1 MKKTLKIVVIVGIC
15 LSLLWVLKYFND
27 ANSSEIIDYET
38 EKPFYTSILKEVVA
52 TGKLNPE
59 DEIELKPQV
68 SGIIDK
74 ILVEE
79 GDIVS
84 RGDLIASIRVV
95 PNEQAVISANSRIN
109 SARLSYNNSKTLFD
123 RSKKLFDKGVISKQD
138 FENSELSMEQSKEAL
153 TQAQNDYKIIK
164 KGTLTGG
171 STANTNILAQIAGTI
186 LEIPVREGDQ
196 VIESNNFN
204 AGTTIATVAD
214 MTLMIFEGQV
224 DETEVSKIQEGSEIK
239 VVLGALE
246 EEEFKAKLTFVAP
259 KGIEQAGAVQ
269 FVIKADVNIP
279 QNINVR
285 AGYSANAIMET
296 GNKENILCIKESL
309 LQFNRLT
316 DKPFVEIKQ
325 QDGTYKIKNV
335 KIGISDGINVEIL
348 DGVTENDEIK
358 VWNIVTDEVEVDD
371 DERSRDET
379 ADDMTD

>member
-1 MKKTLKIVVIVGIC
+1 MKKILKIVVIVGIAV
-15 LSLLWVLKYFND
+15 SLLFVLKYFKD
-27 ANSSEIIDYET
+27 ANASEIIDYET
-38 EKPFYTSILKEVVA
+38 EKPFYTSIVKEVIA

-79 GDIVS
+79 GDIVK
-84 RGDLIASIRVV
+84 RGDLIARIRVV

-109 SARLSYNNSKTLFD
+109 SARLSYNNAKILFD
-123 RSKKLFDKGVISKQD
+123 RSKKLFEKGVISKQD
-138 FENSELSMEQSKEAL
+138 FENSELSMEQSKEGL

-171 STANTNILAQIAGTI
+171 SAANTNILAQISGTI

-214 MTLMIFEGQV
+214 MTIMIFEGQV
-224 DETEVSKIQEGSEIK
+224 DETEVSKIEEGSEIK
-239 VVLGALE
+239 VILGALE
-246 EEEFKAKLTFVAP
+246 EEEFNAKLTFVAP
-259 KGIEQAGAVQ
+259 KGIELAGAVQ
-269 FVIKADVNIP
+269 FVIKANVNIP

-285 AGYSANAIMET
+285 AGYSANAIIKT

-309 LQFNRLT
+309 LQFNRIT
-316 DKPFVEIKQ
+316 DKPFVEIQ
-325 QDGTYKIKNV
+325 QEDGSYKIKNV
-335 KIGISDGINVEIL
+335 EIGISDGINVEIL
-348 DGVTENDEIK
+348 EGVTENDKIK
-358 VWNIVTDEVEVDD
+358 VWNIITDD
-371 DERSRDET
+371 DEKKSQEEI
-379 ADDMTD
+379 DD

>member
-1 MKKTLKIVVIVGIC
+1 MKKIIKIVVIVGTAV
-15 LSLLWVLKYFND
+15 SLLFVLKYFKD
-27 ANSSEIIDYET
+27 ANASDIMDYET
-38 EKPFYTSILKEVVA
+38 ESPFYTSIVKEVIA

-79 GDIVS
+79 GDIVK
-84 RGDLIASIRVV
+84 RGDLIARIRVV

-109 SARLSYNNSKTLFD
+109 SARLSYNNAKTLFD
-123 RSKKLFDKGVISKQD
+123 RSKKLFEKGVISKQD
-138 FENSELSMEQSKEAL
+138 FENSELSMEQSKEGL

-171 STANTNILAQIAGTI
+171 SAANTNILAQISGTI

-214 MTLMIFEGQV
+214 MTIMIFEGQV
-224 DETEVSKIQEGSEIK
+224 DETEVSKIEEGSEIK
-239 VVLGALE
+239 VILGALE
-246 EEEFKAKLTFVAP
+246 EEEFNAKLTFVAP
-259 KGIEQAGAVQ
+259 KGIELAGAVQ
-269 FVIKADVNIP
+269 FVIKANVNIP

-285 AGYSANAIMET
+285 AGYSANAIIKT

-309 LQFNRLT
+309 LQFNRIT
-316 DKPFVEIKQ
+316 DKPFVEIQ
-325 QDGTYKIKNV
+325 QEDGSYKIKNV
-335 KIGISDGINVEIL
+335 EIGISDGINVEIL
-348 DGVTENDEIK
+348 EGVTENDKIK
-358 VWNIVTDEVEVDD
+358 VWNIITDDSDIDD
-371 DERSRDET
+371 DERGEI
-379 ADDMTD
+379 DD

>member
-1 MKKTLKIVVIVGIC
+1 MKKIIKIVVIIGIL
-15 LSLLWVLKYFND
+15 LSLLFVLKYFKD
-27 ANSSEIIDYET
+27 ANASEIIDYET
-38 EKPFYTSILKEVVA
+38 EKPFYTSIVKKVIA

-79 GDIVS
+79 GDIVK
-84 RGDLIASIRVV
+84 RGDLIARIRVV

-123 RSKKLFDKGVISKQD
+123 RSKKLFEKGVISKQD
-138 FENSELSMEQSKEAL
+138 FENSELSMEQSKEGL

-171 STANTNILAQIAGTI
+171 SAANTNILAQISGTI

-214 MTLMIFEGQV
+214 MTIMIFEGQV
-224 DETEVSKIQEGSEIK
+224 DETEVSKIKEGSEIK
-239 VVLGALE
+239 VILGALE
-246 EEEFKAKLTFVAP
+246 EEEFNAKLTFVAP
-259 KGIEQAGAVQ
+259 KGIELAGAVQ
-269 FVIKADVNIP
+269 FVIKANVNIP

-285 AGYSANAIMET
+285 AGYSANAIMKT
-296 GNKENILCIKESL
+296 GNKENILCVKESL
-309 LQFNRLT
+309 LQFNRIT

-325 QDGTYKIKNV
+325 EDGSYKSKNV
-335 KIGISDGINVEIL
+335 EIGISDGINVEIL
-348 DGVTENDEIK
+348 EGVTENDEIK
-358 VWNIVTDEVEVDD
+358 VWNKI
-371 DERSRDET
+371 
-379 ADDMTD
+379 ADDAEIEGDEDTD

>member
-1 MKKTLKIVVIVGIC
+1 MKKIIKIVVIIGIL
-15 LSLLWVLKYFND
+15 LSLLFVLKYFKD
-27 ANSSEIIDYET
+27 ANASEIIDYET
-38 EKPFYTSILKEVVA
+38 EKPFYTSIVKKVIA

-79 GDIVS
+79 GDIVK
-84 RGDLIASIRVV
+84 RGDLIATIRVV

-123 RSKKLFDKGVISKQD
+123 RSKKLFEKGVISKQD

-171 STANTNILAQIAGTI
+171 SAANTNILAQISGTI

-214 MTLMIFEGQV
+214 MTIMIFEGQV
-224 DETEVSKIQEGSEIK
+224 DETEVSKIKEGSEIK
-239 VVLGALE
+239 VILGALE
-246 EEEFKAKLTFVAP
+246 EEEFNAKLTFVAP
-259 KGIEQAGAVQ
+259 KGIELAGAVQ
-269 FVIKADVNIP
+269 FVIKANVNIP
-279 QNINVR
+279 QNVNVR

-296 GNKENILCIKESL
+296 GNKEDILCVKESL
-309 LQFNRLT
+309 LQFNRIT

-325 QDGTYKIKNV
+325 EDGSYKSKNV
-335 KIGISDGINVEIL
+335 EIGISDGINVEIL
-348 DGVTENDEIK
+348 EGVTENDEIK
-358 VWNIVTDEVEVDD
+358 VWNKI
-371 DERSRDET
+371 
-379 ADDMTD
+379 ADDAEIEGDEDTD